1 MPNHRQKA
9 IDIIVEQA
17 KKGDMEALQDLII
30 LLRPSKYSQKIL
42 SDIYISEFATDT
54 QREFI
59 SSQITLFSKYKLR
72 KQLGIPLALAGD
84 FEALS
89 EIVDMFRSRN
99 RSGSDAQVAYDD
111 EYSLPY
117 GLSSRFVVDKE
128 LLDTLVTIFTSV
140 KSSPEQKELIW
151 SLKDIVVWC
160 QWNKRQVV
168 EKIAEE
174 HTDEDGYKSTS
185 YRQEIVDVV
194 DERPTSFVDYL
205 KSPRVHLK

>member
-17 KKGDMEALQDLII
+17 KKGDMEALQDLIV

-59 SSQITLFSKYKLR
+59 SSQTTLFSKYKLQ

-89 EIVDMFRSRN
+89 EIVNMFRSRN
-99 RSGSDAQVAYDD
+99 LSGTDTQVAVSDFDYYNGD
-111 EYSLPY
+111 Y
-117 GLSSRFVVDKE
+117 GISSGFVVDKE
-128 LLDTLVTIFTSV
+128 LLDTLVTIFTSG
-140 KSSPEQKELIW
+140 KSSSEQKELIW
-151 SLKDIVVWC
+151 SLKDFVVWY
-160 QWNKRQVV
+160 QQKKYKKVVETTEEYIDDNWNKREFYTTKEVD
-168 EKIAEE
+168 A
-174 HTDEDGYKSTS
+174 
-185 YRQEIVDVV
+185 VDVKT
-194 DERPTSFVDYL
+194 TSFSDYL
-205 KSPRVHLK
+205 KKR